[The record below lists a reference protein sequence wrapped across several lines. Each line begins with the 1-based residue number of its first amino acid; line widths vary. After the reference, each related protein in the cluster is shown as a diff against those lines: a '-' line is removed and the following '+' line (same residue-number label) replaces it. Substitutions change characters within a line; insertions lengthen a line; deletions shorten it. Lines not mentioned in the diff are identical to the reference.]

1 MFIID
6 YMRNKII
13 LQIDGIFCAQ
23 DEEHAQIESYT
34 IPR

>member
-1 MFIID
+1 MK
-6 YMRNKII
+6 NKIL
-13 LQIDGIFCAQ
+13 LQIDGISCAR